1 MRLLKKEQVYKDIIF
16 YILSEHLAVGNRI
29 PTEEEFCRRF
39 NVSRITLRSAV
50 DRLVDEGILCRN
62 GRNGTTIKQLPNQN
76 VDDIN
81 NVKQILYVH
90 FSSKYGMLIKDS
102 GVAPEQIYRGIE
114 RFTDEHNDL
123 LMVQSGDNF
132 LKTQGALL
140 RNATGVI
147 LGGNAPAAI
156 FEYET
161 VKRTP
166 KLLISYPMPGSS
178 HDSIFCDLYEA
189 GYLACRNIAQQHKIK
204 KILFLSI
211 IYNNQTSLQT
221 GYVEMLRGTQQFSAE
236 SAVEVIQHNVIME
249 NLDAAKS
256 LSQEQARLTQLIS
269 EHNIEAVVGC
279 SGFLKELLAAYIDK
293 KTPDKKLL
301 PITIITPELQKKLP
315 REITTFKLDFQKV
328 GYLATKQLYNR
339 IGHPNDQSL
348 RISVPVE
355 SNL

>member
-16 YILSEHLAVGNRI
+16 YILSEHLAIGNRI

-62 GRNGTTIKQLPNQN
+62 GRNGTIIEQLPSQ
-76 VDDIN
+76 DIDKIN
-81 NVKQILYVH
+81 DVKQILYVH

-147 LGGNAPAAI
+147 LEGNVPPAI

-161 VKRTP
+161 VKGTP
-166 KLLISYPMPGSS
+166 KTLISYPIPGNS

-189 GYLACRNIAQQHKIK
+189 GYLAGRNIIQQHHCK
-204 KILFLSI
+204 KLLFIGLTYDQRI
-211 IYNNQTSLQT
+211 VLQA
-221 GYVEMLRGTQQFSAE
+221 GYVEMLHGLEQISAE
-236 SAVEVIQHNVIME
+236 TAVETVRYDVSME
-249 NLDAAKS
+249 TLENPKS
-256 LSQEQARLTQLIS
+256 LIREQVKLTQFIS
-269 EHNIEAVVGC
+269 EHNIEAIVCC
-279 SGFLKELLAAYIDK
+279 SGFLKELLSAYIDK
-293 KTPDKKLL
+293 KSPNKKLL
-301 PITIITPELQKKLP
+301 PITIITPELQQKLP

-328 GYLATKQLYNR
+328 GYFATKQLYNR
-339 IGHPNDQSL
+339 ISHPKEQPL
-348 RISVPVE
+348 RISMPI
-355 SNL
+355 

>member
-16 YILSEHLAVGNRI
+16 YILSEHLAIGNRI

-62 GRNGTTIKQLPNQN
+62 GRNGTTVEQLPGQDVNE
-76 VDDIN
+76 IN
-81 NVKQILYVH
+81 DVKQILYVH

-102 GVAPEQIYRGIE
+102 GAAPEQIYRGIE

-147 LGGNAPAAI
+147 LEGDAPATV

-161 VKRTP
+161 VKSTP
-166 KLLISYPMPGSS
+166 KILISYPIPGIS

-189 GYLACRNIAQQHKIK
+189 GYLAARNVIQQHNCK
-204 KILFLSI
+204 KMLFITLT
-211 IYNNQTSLQT
+211 YDQQTVPQS
-221 GYVEMLRGTQQFSAE
+221 GYFEMLYGVEQVSAE
-236 SAVEVIQHNVIME
+236 NAVETVLYGVTME
-249 NLDAAKS
+249 TLDDPK
-256 LSQEQARLTQLIS
+256 LLIQEQAKLTQFIAK
-269 EHNIEAVVGC
+269 HDIEAVICC
-279 SGFLKELLAAYIDK
+279 SGFFKDLLAAYINK
-293 KTPDKKLL
+293 KSPDKKLV
-301 PITIITPELQKKLP
+301 PITIITPEFQKKLP
-315 REITTFKLDFQKV
+315 HEITTFKLDFQKV

-339 IGHPNDQSL
+339 IIHPNDQPL
-348 RISVPVE
+348 RISVPI
-355 SNL
+355 